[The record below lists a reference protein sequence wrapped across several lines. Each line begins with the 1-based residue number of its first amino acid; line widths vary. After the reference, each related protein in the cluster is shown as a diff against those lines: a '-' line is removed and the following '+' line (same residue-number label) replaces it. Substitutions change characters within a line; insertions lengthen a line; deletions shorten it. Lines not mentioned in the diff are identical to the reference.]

1 MREACNCKHKGAAR
15 RHAIAYVPMARLPL
29 AAVVLAVGSSM
40 SAQAGT
46 LDLGDGLEAIW
57 TLNTSLTSGWRAK
70 NPDPELIGVGDGGNA
85 SAYTGSATKNF
96 GKGDNFTTL
105 FRVVGD
111 VNLRKGDKGV
121 VLRAKAWDN
130 HRLSS
135 QSVSV
140 GAPSNNFMPDTRLD
154 DSQFD
159 TNLSKFR
166 GAALLDAYVYSGFD
180 LGGDIQGKVKFG
192 SHAVN
197 FGESLFVPGVNQYSV
212 FDVNALRQPGTLL
225 KEAIL
230 PVPQVSASFG
240 LPSGAS
246 MEAFYQFKWERTSID
261 GCGTYWS
268 PSTALNCTNGKALV
282 ASDAAGSFTS
292 SQYANGVPALG
303 GLNFNFSRLPDREP
317 KNVGQFGF
325 AFKKSVEVI
334 DTELGAY
341 YVNYTT
347 HVPNLSAVR
356 DLTTVPRSIYYSAA
370 PLGSIFWDYSAKNI
384 KVAGLSASTVIG
396 GWAVAGE
403 ASYTKDFPVQV
414 SPVDLFFAVAAPNG
428 AGGVGIG
435 PLASRYG
442 SSAAALGSN
451 ADLRGYDLKN
461 KTQLQASTIK
471 IFPNVLGASSM
482 SLVGEAAFQH
492 WSGIGNPNTGVRYGR
507 GFEYGAAQHASLGG
521 ACLAGNAANCTQDG
535 YFTSNAWGV
544 RILAEL
550 EYPNLIASVNLKPR
564 LFVSQ
569 DVKGWSADSMFVQG
583 RRTISLGL
591 RAEYAKRYYLDLSYT
606 TFNSKARFDSFHDRD
621 FYGMV
626 LGAAF

>member
-1 MREACNCKHKGAAR
+1 
-15 RHAIAYVPMARLPL
+15 MARLPL

-111 VNLRKGDKGV
+111 VNLRKGDKGL

-130 HRLSS
+130 YRLSG
-135 QSVSV
+135 QSVSL
-140 GAPSNNFMPDTRLD
+140 GAPTNNFLADARMD

-159 TNLSKFR
+159 TKLSKFR

-180 LGGDIQGKVKFG
+180 LGGDFQGKVKFG

-230 PVPQVSASFG
+230 PVPQISASIG

-246 MEAFYQFKWERTSID
+246 IEAFYQFKWERTSID

-303 GLNFNFSRLPDREP
+303 GLNFNFSELPDRVP
-317 KNVGQFGF
+317 DNGGQFGI
-325 AFKKSVEVI
+325 AFKKSVEAI

-341 YVNYTT
+341 FVNYTT

-356 DLTTVPRSIYYSAA
+356 DLTTVPGSIYYSAA
-370 PLGSIFWDYSAKNI
+370 PVGSIFWDYSAKNI
-384 KVAGLSASTVIG
+384 KVLGLSASTVVG

-414 SPVDLFFAVAAPNG
+414 SPVDLFLAVAAPNG
-428 AGGVGIG
+428 AGGVGLG
-435 PLASRYG
+435 PLAPRYG
-442 SSAAALGSN
+442 STAAPLGSN
-451 ADLRGYDLKN
+451 SDIRGYDLKN
-461 KTQLQASTIK
+461 KTQLQVSTIK
-471 IFPNVLGASSM
+471 ILSNVLGASSM
-482 SLVGEAAFQH
+482 SVVGEAAFQH
-492 WSGIGNPNTGVRYGR
+492 WSGIGDPNTGVRYGR
-507 GFEYGAAQHASLGG
+507 GFEYGAAQHASFGG
-521 ACLAGNAANCTQDG
+521 ACPAGNPANCTQDG

-606 TFNSKARFDSFHDRD
+606 TFNSQARFDSFHDRD